1 MYLHKRSINNNILE
15 IPFSA
20 KPLFI
25 IEPIKKGR
33 QINNIFGNVGR
44 IFILGG
50 RSLEKLRI

>member
-1 MYLHKRSINNNILE
+1 MYLHKRCINNNILE
-15 IPFSA
+15 IPFCA

-50 RSLEKLRI
+50 RS